1 MTDVIARLKV
11 ESKEY
16 DAKIERAR
24 SGLLKL
30 EDSLR
35 KAGKT
40 MADADKD
47 QVAYVRS
54 LGNME
59 TVARTTRG
67 KLSELTKAFTDL
79 KLQYKAMTDAEKQ
92 SPIGQALSQSLDT
105 LKARII
111 DTKKNLND
119 VSAELG
125 ETKMKGADLSGVMS
139 TLGSKFGING
149 ELLKAVT
156 SGTIGY
162 AAAITGLTTAT
173 IAAVKAFSDYNS
185 KLNQQQNITT
195 VTTGLQGPDA
205 NRMTASARSVAD
217 VYGVDFREVINAANT
232 LMTQFGSSG
241 EEAMMLIRDGM
252 QGMIMGDGPKLL
264 SMIQQFAPSF
274 RDAGISAS
282 QLVAIIHNSEG
293 GIFTDQNMQAIVMG
307 IRNIRLMTKQT
318 SDALKNL
325 GIDGEE
331 MSRKM
336 ANGSMSIF
344 EALKQVSEAIEKTGG
359 SSQAAGEVMQAVF
372 GRQATMA
379 GSKLGEAIATLN
391 TNLTE
396 TKNQTGE
403 LGGAFA
409 RLQKA
414 NERLEQTM
422 METFGYDGWTVMATD
437 IKTGLVGALTDVV
450 ELTKEIKESWIGDIG
465 STIFDAV
472 TQKIRLGIDLL
483 KVMWGWQ
490 KKILGIG
497 GAGGAASE
505 GGTLGGSTMGNVLG
519 NARGS
524 NGTDPEGAPKD
535 PKDAYIE
542 QLEREIKELR
552 GTGKPK
558 PKLVEG
564 GVKMKKEEEV
574 LVTTITGT
582 MESTAKLNEALAQY
596 KRMMNTASDPYTYA
610 AAAGGYQR
618 TKAQLETRNEA
629 LQFGISPESLAGM
642 KETMNTWMA
651 ETQKELPP
659 LHVRA
664 EFDTSK
670 TKKQAAEMGENW
682 KAAASAIQAVGSAM
696 ASIEDPAAKVMG
708 TIAQA
713 IATMALSYAQA
724 AASPA
729 VTGTGWGWIAFAA
742 TGLATM
748 VSSIAAIKEATAG
761 SYAEGGIIPGNNH
774 NDGLIAHVSS
784 GELILN
790 RAQQGVIAGALT
802 ESGSGRSTS
811 RQPYVS
817 GEQIYLGLNN
827 YLRRSNRGELVT
839 SR

>member
-1 MTDVIARLKV
+1 MADVIARLKV

-40 MADADKD
+40 MVDADKD

-54 LGNME
+54 LGNMD

-173 IAAVKAFSDYNS
+173 LGAVKAFADYNS

-232 LMTQFGSSG
+232 LMTQFGRSG

-318 SDALKNL
+318 SDALNSL
-325 GIDGEE
+325 GIDGDE

-344 EALKQVSEAIEKTGG
+344 DALKQVSEAIEKTGG
-359 SSQAAGEVMQAVF
+359 SSQSAGEVMQAVF

-497 GAGGAASE
+497 GTGGTASE
-505 GGTLGGSTMGNVLG
+505 GGAVGGSTMGNVLG

-524 NGTDPEGAPKD
+524 SGTAPGASQMNGGDKGGDK
-535 PKDAYIE
+535 
-542 QLEREIKELR
+542 
-552 GTGKPK
+552 K

-564 GVKMKKEEEV
+564 GIKMKKEEEV

-582 MESTAKLNEALAQY
+582 MESTAKLNEALTQY
-596 KRMMNTASDPYTYA
+596 KRMMDTASDPYTYA
-610 AAAGGYQR
+610 AAAGGYRR

-629 LQFGISPESLAGM
+629 LQLGISPESLEGM
-642 KETMNTWMA
+642 KETMKTWMA
-651 ETQKELPP
+651 ETQKDLPP
-659 LHVRA
+659 LNVKA
-664 EFDTSK
+664 EFDASNARNQA
-670 TKKQAAEMGENW
+670 KKMGENW
-682 KAAASAIQAVGSAM
+682 KEAASAIQAVGSAM

-761 SYAEGGIIPGNNH
+761 AYAEGGIIPGNSFSGDKLTASVN
-774 NDGLIAHVSS
+774 S

-802 ESGSGRSTS
+802 ESGSGRSVS
-811 RQPYVS
+811 SQPYVS